1 MIIIKI
7 ILLLHINLTFGLMFN
22 IYHCNFIKYMLNF
35 FNHNNRYLT
44 EISENVENYNVHTLK
59 KYGNTIKTHG
69 EIVLVML
76 DVLRKANRNLYS
88 NELMSVNLYLNNVS
102 KYVDFYAKNN
112 DGIFDMSNRT
122 SSLLNGYM
130 MFHQFFLKDFE
141 MMILKFCNN
150 VIYDEVFIYCPDYNK
165 SGEYTLENFQYVAN
179 KLKNRLLQTDKQQN
193 DTDDNVQNLKH
204 SKVYKVFNKAI
215 KRSQYW
221 EFLPKNLIFYDFMMK
236 NPKISEKD
244 LIRSSQDKQ
253 YPILI
258 NGRYKNVLDM
268 IRFAPLTKKCPDKS
282 NLRLFDIF
290 RYVKY
295 TFHRKEI
302 EVFLTLLLTATFRP
316 IALLVNFF
324 IAVLRKLSREYDFN
338 SNEQEVLKYYE
349 NIISVGKR
357 IIDCFKNFVNV
368 NLFGDNPKQVFL
380 LFLNKTINCY
390 NHFIHKRTDDVVYLC
405 NYLQNALKLFLYN
418 NKFKIDILT
427 GHFTNDINDNLMN
440 ALVVNLEQSEE
451 FVAELIKNDKFFEI
465 IKKSFNINY
474 TLCYENTYVFNNYI
488 IDMLCETKD
497 IYTELYKLNSDAA
510 TQIGEVK
517 EKSDADDNEN
527 ENKII
532 MEHQNHPN
540 KNFKNKYSL
549 NINCPKYIIH
559 YILFL

>member
-1 MIIIKI
+1 MIIKKI
-7 ILLLHINLTFGLMFN
+7 VLFLHINLTFGLSYN
-22 IYHCNFIKYMLNF
+22 DIHCNFIKYMLNF

-44 EISENVENYNVHTLK
+44 EISENIVNYNVHNLK
-59 KYGNTIKTHG
+59 KYGNIIKSHG

-76 DVLRKANRNLYS
+76 DVIRGTHKNLYS
-88 NELMSVNLYLNNVS
+88 TQLTSVNLYLNNVS

-112 DGIFDMSNRT
+112 DGIFDMSNQT
-122 SSLLNGYM
+122 SS
-130 MFHQFFLKDFE
+130 
-141 MMILKFCNN
+141 ILKGYILFHNFYLAQFERTIQKYCNN
-150 VIYDEVFIYCPDYNK
+150 VIYDEVFIYCPDYNE

-179 KLKNRLLQTDKQQN
+179 KLKNRLLQTDKLQN
-193 DTDDNVQNLKH
+193 DTDDNINNLNH
-204 SKVYKVFNKAI
+204 SEVYKVFNKAF

-268 IRFAPLTKKCPDKS
+268 IRFAPLTIKCHDKS
-282 NLRLFDIF
+282 HLRLFDIF
-290 RYVKY
+290 RFVKY

-324 IAVLRKLSREYDFN
+324 IAVLGKITHEYNFKHN
-338 SNEQEVLKYYE
+338 QQELLKYYE

-357 IIDCFKNFVNV
+357 IIDCFNNFVNL
-368 NLFGDNPKQVFL
+368 NLFGDNPKQVFSE
-380 LFLNKTINCY
+380 FLNKTIHCY
-390 NHFIHKRTDDVVYLC
+390 NIFIHKWNYDLVYFCDD
-405 NYLQNALKLFLYN
+405 LQNALKLFLYN
-418 NKFKIDILT
+418 NKFRINILT
-427 GHFTNDINDNLMN
+427 EYFTNDINDNLMN

-451 FVAELIKNDKFFEI
+451 FVAELKKHNKFFKI
-465 IKKSFNINY
+465 NKKSFNFNCTLNNEYTYVLNGHIID
-474 TLCYENTYVFNNYI
+474 TLCG
-488 IDMLCETKD
+488 TKD
-497 IYTELYKLNSDAA
+497 IYTKLYKLNGDTA
-510 TQIGEVK
+510 TQIGDVK
-517 EKSDADDNEN
+517 EKSNADDNEN

-540 KNFKNKYSL
+540 KNFKNKYRRS
-549 NINCPKYIIH
+549 IYSPKYIID
-559 YILFL
+559 YILFI